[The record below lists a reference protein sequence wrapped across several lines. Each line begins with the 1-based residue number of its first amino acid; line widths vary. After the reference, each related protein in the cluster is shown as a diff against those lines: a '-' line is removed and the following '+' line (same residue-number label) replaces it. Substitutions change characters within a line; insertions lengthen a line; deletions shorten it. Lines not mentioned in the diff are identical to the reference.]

1 VVNADDPGEL
11 IKAGAEGAASGAIG
25 ALIEPISGFLGKL
38 FGGSAEQLG
47 GWAADIVA
55 FRRWKSRVRIAQ
67 KAEEFLLDAG
77 LEAREV
83 PRPVL
88 MPMLEAMGDE
98 EDESMMTRWASL
110 LASAASREGS
120 VPRSFPRIL
129 AELEPHEARI
139 LDHVYEAMSQIA
151 PQFHPKLAVLTRAI
165 ASLLGLTDDQVTLGV
180 DNLTRLRLVR
190 AAGLIIG
197 DAGDADGVRLTE
209 FGWAFLR
216 ACRPPSEPDPP
227 IRFNDPSVLQLAERN
242 REMWTSP
249 GPPGA
254 GGEEAAQSVA
264 TATESNQRLQ

>member
-1 VVNADDPGEL
+1 VSGDDPGEL

-67 KAEEFLLDAG
+67 KAEQFLIDAG
-77 LEAREV
+77 LEAQEV

-98 EDESMMTRWASL
+98 EDESMVDRWASL
-110 LASAASREGS
+110 LASAASRSNS

-129 AELEPHEARI
+129 AEVEPDEARI

-151 PQFHPKLAVLTRAI
+151 SQFHPQLAVLKRAI
-165 ASLLGLTDDQVTLGV
+165 ASLLSLTDEQVTLGV
-180 DNLTRLRLVR
+180 DNLMRLRLVR
-190 AAGLIIG
+190 AAGLTIG
-197 DAGDADGVRLTE
+197 DAAEADGIRLTD
-209 FGWAFLR
+209 FGWSFAR
-216 ACRPPSEPDPP
+216 ACRPPSEMDPP
-227 IRFNDPSVLQLAERN
+227 IRFDDPSVLELAQRN
-242 REMWTSP
+242 REMWMSP
-249 GPPGA
+249 APPEP
-254 GGEEAAQSVA
+254 GGDEEAQSVA
-264 TATESNQRLQ
+264 TARESNR